1 MIDVRNDVASV
12 PTFKNVVTCW
22 VTERALWTQV
32 EEKLSKEDK
41 ENYEAAKK
49 EYNEEMQE
57 NESWGPMHGR
67 CPGQVACQCRRIV
80 EEWKVLTPGV

>member
-57 NESWGPMHGR
+57 NERS
-67 CPGQVACQCRRIV
+67 CRGYF
-80 EEWKVLTPGV
+80 E